1 MKKDDF
7 KKSIDNINPDAYM
20 GNRLKAEITTVNI
33 PVKRNRQ
40 ITLGISAFCLA
51 FAIIFGAGFL
61 VPSKTPAPQQN
72 TTGNKVT
79 QNKNISPFIMIASA
93 ANAEDTENTE
103 TATINKTLELNEEY
117 PYEVYLEVR
126 NVRGLSDAEISK
138 IENELDDVFNKYCA
152 QKKFDTGRAELCV
165 KDNIVMTICAFN
177 EFKLD
182 LKDTENIKSINVKN
196 TSKYGQ
202 MVYNTNKPTFNAPE
216 HGNFIN
222 IGWEHGNNLS
232 ANGEDF
238 DFEKSSFYWSHTE
251 EMEKAF
257 DENINTPF
265 STFNDTITFTVE
277 YKDGSKVIGVVELV
291 FDEDGNATAICKN
304 YDYVS

>member
-20 GNRLKAEITTVNI
+20 GNRLKAKITTNTV

-40 ITLGISAFCLA
+40 VTLSIVSFCLA
-51 FAIIFGAGFL
+51 FAIIFGVGFISQ
-61 VPSKTPAPQQN
+61 PQTPAPQQN
-72 TTGNKVT
+72 TTENT
-79 QNKNISPFIMIASA
+79 IPQNKTVNAFIMVASA
-93 ANAEDTENTE
+93 AYSESNE
-103 TATINKTLELNEEY
+103 TATVNKTLELNEEY
-117 PYEVYLEVR
+117 PYEVYLKVR
-126 NVRGLSDAEISK
+126 DIRGLSDAETLK
-138 IENELDDVFNKYCA
+138 IENELEDIFNKYCA
-152 QKKFDTGRAELCV
+152 EKKFDTGKAELCV
-165 KDNIVMTICAFN
+165 SENIIMTVCTFN

-182 LKDTENIKSINVKN
+182 LEDTENIKLINVKN

-222 IGWEHGNNLS
+222 IGLEHGNNLS

-257 DENINTPF
+257 EENINTPY
-265 STFNDTITFTVE
+265 STFNDTITFTIE
-277 YKDGSKVIGVVELV
+277 YNDGSKAIGVVELV
-291 FDEDGNATAICKN
+291 FDDSGNATAVCKN
-304 YDYVS
+304 YDYVA

>member
-20 GNRLKAEITTVNI
+20 GNRLKAKITTNTV

-40 ITLGISAFCLA
+40 VTLSITAFCLA
-51 FAIIFGAGFL
+51 FAIIFGVGFL
-61 VPSKTPAPQQN
+61 FPSKTPAPQQN
-72 TTGNKVT
+72 TTENT
-79 QNKNISPFIMIASA
+79 IPQNKTVNAFIMVASA
-93 ANAEDTENTE
+93 ANSESTE
-103 TATINKTLELNEEY
+103 TATVNKTLEINEEY
-117 PYEVYLEVR
+117 PYEVYLKVR
-126 NVRGLSDAEISK
+126 DIRGLSDAETSK
-138 IENELDDVFNKYCA
+138 IENELEDIFNKYCA
-152 QKKFDTGRAELCV
+152 EKKFDTGKAELCV
-165 KDNIVMTICAFN
+165 SENIIMTVCTFN

-182 LKDTENIKSINVKN
+182 LEDTENIKSINVKN

-202 MVYNTNKPTFNAPE
+202 MVYDTNKPTFNAPE

-265 STFNDTITFTVE
+265 STFSDTITFTVE
-277 YKDGSKVIGVVELV
+277 YKDGSKAIGVVDLV
-291 FDEDGNATAICKN
+291 FDDNGNATAVCKN
-304 YDYVS
+304 YDYIA

>member
-7 KKSIDNINPDAYM
+7 KKSVDNINPDAYM
-20 GNRLKAEITTVNI
+20 GNRLKAKITTKTV

-40 ITLGISAFCLA
+40 VTLSITAFCLA
-51 FAIIFGAGFL
+51 FAIIFGVGFL

-72 TTGNKVT
+72 TTENTIPQKKQV
-79 QNKNISPFIMIASA
+79 NSFIMVASA
-93 ANAEDTENTE
+93 ANSESTE

-117 PYEVYLEVR
+117 PYEVYLKVR
-126 NVRGLSDAEISK
+126 DIRGLSDAETFK

-152 QKKFDTGRAELCV
+152 EKKFDTGSAELCV
-165 KDNIVMTICAFN
+165 KENIIMTICTFN

-182 LKDTENIKSINVKN
+182 LDDTENIKSINVKN

-216 HGNFIN
+216 HGNFVN

-257 DENINTPF
+257 EENINTPY

-277 YKDGSKVIGVVELV
+277 YNDGSKAIGVVDLV
-291 FDEDGNATAICKN
+291 FDNSGNATAICKN
-304 YDYVS
+304 YDYVA

>member
-20 GNRLKAEITTVNI
+20 GNRLKAKITTNTL

-40 ITLGISAFCLA
+40 VTLSIVSFCLA
-51 FAIIFGAGFL
+51 FAIIFGVGFISQ
-61 VPSKTPAPQQN
+61 PQTPAPQQN
-72 TTGNKVT
+72 TTENT
-79 QNKNISPFIMIASA
+79 IPQNKTVNAFIMVASA
-93 ANAEDTENTE
+93 AYSESNE
-103 TATINKTLELNEEY
+103 TATVNKTLELNEEY
-117 PYEVYLEVR
+117 PYEVYLKVR
-126 NVRGLSDAEISK
+126 DIRGLSDAETLK
-138 IENELDDVFNKYCA
+138 IENELEDIFNKYCA
-152 QKKFDTGRAELCV
+152 EKKFDTGKAELCV
-165 KDNIVMTICAFN
+165 SENIIMTVCTFN

-182 LKDTENIKSINVKN
+182 LEDTENIKLINVKN

-222 IGWEHGNNLS
+222 IGLEHGNNLS

-257 DENINTPF
+257 EENINTPY
-265 STFNDTITFTVE
+265 STFNDTITFTIE
-277 YKDGSKVIGVVELV
+277 YNDGSKAIGVVELV
-291 FDEDGNATAICKN
+291 FDDSGNATAVCKN
-304 YDYVS
+304 YDYVA

>member
-7 KKSIDNINPDAYM
+7 KKSIDNITPDAYM
-20 GNRLKAEITTVNI
+20 GNRLKAKITADMPIRNNRRVTVS
-33 PVKRNRQ
+33 
-40 ITLGISAFCLA
+40 ITAFCLA
-51 FAIIFGAGFL
+51 FAIIFGVAFF
-61 VPSKTPAPQQN
+61 APPTEPPVQ
-72 TTGNKVT
+72 TTTDNSVAENVKI
-79 QNKNISPFIMIASA
+79 NPFIIVASA
-93 ANAEDTENTE
+93 AEAESAEAVTEN
-103 TATINKTLELNEEY
+103 KVLELNEEY
-117 PYEVYLEVR
+117 PYEMYLKVKDA
-126 NVRGLSDAEISK
+126 RGLSDVEK
-138 IENELDDVFNKYCA
+138 GELIDVLE
-152 QKKFDTGRAELCV
+152 AELEKCHTENKWLV
-165 KDNIVMTICAFN
+165 RITEIGALENIVFAQNTFN

-182 LKDTENIKSINVKN
+182 LEDTENIKSINVKN

-232 ANGEDF
+232 ANGQDF
-238 DFEKSSFYWSHTE
+238 DFEKSSFYWDHTE

-257 DENINTPF
+257 NENINTPF

-277 YKDGSKVIGVVELV
+277 YNDGSKAIGVVDLV
-291 FDEDGNATAICKN
+291 FDDSGNAKVVCKN

>member
-20 GNRLKAEITTVNI
+20 GNRLKSKITTDMPI
-33 PVKRNRQ
+33 RNNRRVTVS
-40 ITLGISAFCLA
+40 ITAFCLA
-51 FAIIFGAGFL
+51 FAIIFGVAFL
-61 VPSKTPAPQQN
+61 TPPTSPTGQ
-72 TTGNKVT
+72 TTTNNSGVENVK
-79 QNKNISPFIMIASA
+79 ISPFIIVASA
-93 ANAEDTENTE
+93 ADAESAGAVTEN
-103 TATINKTLELNEEY
+103 KVLELSEEY
-117 PYEVYLEVR
+117 PYEMYLKVKDA
-126 NVRGLSDAEISK
+126 RGLSDVEKGELIDVLETDLEKCYTENKWLVRRTEIGV
-138 IENELDDVFNKYCA
+138 IENIVFA
-152 QKKFDTGRAELCV
+152 QNT
-165 KDNIVMTICAFN
+165 FN

-182 LKDTENIKSINVKN
+182 LEDTENIKSINVKN

-202 MVYNTNKPTFNAPE
+202 MVYNTNKPTFKVPE

-232 ANGEDF
+232 ANGQDY
-238 DFEKSSFYWSHTE
+238 DFEKSSFYWDHTE

-257 DENINTPF
+257 NENINTPF

-277 YKDGSKVIGVVELV
+277 YNDGSKAIGVVDLV
-291 FDEDGNATAICKN
+291 FDDSGNAKVVCKN

>member
-20 GNRLKAEITTVNI
+20 GKRLKAKITTNTV

-40 ITLGISAFCLA
+40 VTLSIVSFCLA
-51 FAIIFGAGFL
+51 FAIILGVGFISQ
-61 VPSKTPAPQQN
+61 PQTPAPQQN
-72 TTGNKVT
+72 TTENT
-79 QNKNISPFIMIASA
+79 IPQNKTVNAFIMVASA
-93 ANAEDTENTE
+93 ANSESTE
-103 TATINKTLELNEEY
+103 TATVNKTLELNEEY
-117 PYEVYLEVR
+117 PYEVYLKVR
-126 NVRGLSDAEISK
+126 DIRGLSDAETFK

-152 QKKFDTGRAELCV
+152 EKKFDTGSAELCV
-165 KDNIVMTICAFN
+165 KENIIMTICTFN

-182 LKDTENIKSINVKN
+182 LDDTENIKSINVKN

-251 EMEKAF
+251 ELEKAF
-257 DENINTPF
+257 EENINTPF

-277 YKDGSKVIGVVELV
+277 YKDGSKAIGVVDLV
-291 FDEDGNATAICKN
+291 FDDNGNATAVCKN
-304 YDYVS
+304 YDYVA

>member
-20 GNRLKAEITTVNI
+20 GNRLKAKITTNTV

-40 ITLGISAFCLA
+40 VSLSITAFCLA
-51 FAIIFGAGFL
+51 FAIIFGVGFI
-61 VPSKTPAPQQN
+61 SQSQTPAPQQN
-72 TTGNKVT
+72 TTENSIP
-79 QNKNISPFIMIASA
+79 QNKTVNAFIMVASA
-93 ANAEDTENTE
+93 ANTESPEN
-103 TATINKTLELNEEY
+103 ATINKTLELNEEY
-117 PYEVYLEVR
+117 PYEVYLKVR
-126 NVRGLSDAEISK
+126 DIRGLSDAETLK

-152 QKKFDTGRAELCV
+152 EKKFDTGSAELCV
-165 KDNIVMTICAFN
+165 KENIIMTICTFN

-182 LKDTENIKSINVKN
+182 LDDTENIKSINVKN

-257 DENINTPF
+257 EENINTPY
-265 STFNDTITFTVE
+265 STFNDTITFTIE
-277 YKDGSKVIGVVELV
+277 YNDGSKAIGVVELV
-291 FDEDGNATAICKN
+291 FDDSGNATAVCKN
-304 YDYVS
+304 YDYVA

>member
-20 GNRLKAEITTVNI
+20 GNRLKAKITTNTV

-40 ITLGISAFCLA
+40 VTLSIVSFCLA
-51 FAIIFGAGFL
+51 FAIIFGVGFISQ
-61 VPSKTPAPQQN
+61 PQTPAPQQN
-72 TTGNKVT
+72 TTENT
-79 QNKNISPFIMIASA
+79 IPQNKTVNAFIMVASA
-93 ANAEDTENTE
+93 ANSESTE
-103 TATINKTLELNEEY
+103 TATVNKTLELNEEY

-126 NVRGLSDAEISK
+126 DVRYLSDAETSK
-138 IENELDDVFNKYCA
+138 IENELEDIFNKYCA
-152 QKKFDTGRAELCV
+152 EKKFDTGKAELCV
-165 KDNIVMTICAFN
+165 SENIIMTVCTFN

-182 LKDTENIKSINVKN
+182 LEDTENIKSINVKN

-202 MVYNTNKPTFNAPE
+202 MVYDTNKPTFNAPE

-257 DENINTPF
+257 EENINTPY
-265 STFNDTITFTVE
+265 STFNDTITFTIE
-277 YKDGSKVIGVVELV
+277 YNDGSKAIGVVELV
-291 FDEDGNATAICKN
+291 FDDSGNATAVCKN
-304 YDYVS
+304 YDYVA

>member
-20 GNRLKAEITTVNI
+20 GNRLKAKITTNTV

-40 ITLGISAFCLA
+40 VTLSIVSFCLA
-51 FAIIFGAGFL
+51 FAIIFGVGFISQ
-61 VPSKTPAPQQN
+61 PQTPAPQQN
-72 TTGNKVT
+72 TTENT
-79 QNKNISPFIMIASA
+79 IPQNKTVNAFIMVASA
-93 ANAEDTENTE
+93 ANSESTE
-103 TATINKTLELNEEY
+103 TATVNKTLELNEEY
-117 PYEVYLEVR
+117 PYEVYLKVR
-126 NVRGLSDAEISK
+126 DIRGLSDAETLK
-138 IENELDDVFNKYCA
+138 IENELEDIFNKYCA
-152 QKKFDTGRAELCV
+152 EKKFDTGKAELCV
-165 KDNIVMTICAFN
+165 SENIIMTVCTFN

-182 LKDTENIKSINVKN
+182 LEDTENIKLINVKN

-222 IGWEHGNNLS
+222 IGLEHGNNLS

-257 DENINTPF
+257 EENINTPY
-265 STFNDTITFTVE
+265 STFNDTITFTIE
-277 YKDGSKVIGVVELV
+277 YNDGSKAIGVVELV
-291 FDEDGNATAICKN
+291 FDDSGNATAVCKN
-304 YDYVS
+304 YDYVA

>member
-20 GNRLKAEITTVNI
+20 GNRLKAKITTNTV

-40 ITLGISAFCLA
+40 VTLSITAFCLA
-51 FAIIFGAGFL
+51 FAIIFGVGFISQ
-61 VPSKTPAPQQN
+61 PQTPAPQQN
-72 TTGNKVT
+72 TTENT
-79 QNKNISPFIMIASA
+79 IPQNKTVNAFIMVASA
-93 ANAEDTENTE
+93 ANSESTE
-103 TATINKTLELNEEY
+103 TVTVNKTLELNEEY
-117 PYEVYLEVR
+117 PYEVYLKVR
-126 NVRGLSDAEISK
+126 DIRGLSDAETLK

-152 QKKFDTGRAELCV
+152 EKKFDTGSAELCV
-165 KDNIVMTICAFN
+165 KENIIMTICTFN

-182 LKDTENIKSINVKN
+182 LDDTENIKSINVKN

-251 EMEKAF
+251 ELEKAF
-257 DENINTPF
+257 EENINTPY

-277 YKDGSKVIGVVELV
+277 YNDGSKAIGVVDLV
-291 FDEDGNATAICKN
+291 FDDSGNATAVCKN
-304 YDYVS
+304 YDYVA